1 MADAIVP
8 FAAVPARPVQLLG
21 VLLQQEEEQ
30 PDAAALA
37 LLLYQRRIRR
47 RRKQFWVR
55 PWITRRVQYGD
66 YDNLMV
72 ELERE
77 SQGDFTNFLRME
89 PAMFHELV
97 QRLTPRISKQ
107 DTQFRRALEPGLKL
121 AVTLRFLATGNSFH
135 SLSYSFRV
143 PHNSISIFVREVLEA
158 IIAEFGEE
166 VVVTPTIPEGWRE
179 LADKFSAI
187 WNFHHTLGALDGKH
201 IAIKAPPQSGSVF
214 YNYKGF
220 FSIILLGLVDADYKF
235 IWVDVGA
242 NGSTSDC
249 AVFNQSE
256 LKDAVEAGALGI
268 PDAEPLPGDDHDIP
282 YFFVGDD
289 AFALSTWMMN
299 PFSARNFDNDER
311 IFNYRLSRARR
322 IVENAFGILAHR
334 FQCLLTTL
342 QMNPEA
348 VQTLVM
354 ACIFL
359 HRNQI
364 SRVCVMLH

>member
-8 FAAVPARPVQLLG
+8 FAPFAAIPARQVQLLG
-21 VLLQQEEEQ
+21 VLLQQEEQ
-30 PDAAALA
+30 QLDAAALA

-143 PHNSISIFVREVLEA
+143 PHNSISIFVREVLEV
-158 IIAEFGEE
+158 IIAEFAEE
-166 VVVTPTIPEGWRE
+166 VVGTPTTLEGWRDNVATGTGSS
-179 LADKFSAI
+179 LTPPSSRQRTNDNI
-187 WNFHHTLGALDGKH
+187 LG
-201 IAIKAPPQSGSVF
+201 
-214 YNYKGF
+214 
-220 FSIILLGLVDADYKF
+220 
-235 IWVDVGA
+235 
-242 NGSTSDC
+242 
-249 AVFNQSE
+249 
-256 LKDAVEAGALGI
+256 
-268 PDAEPLPGDDHDIP
+268 
-282 YFFVGDD
+282 
-289 AFALSTWMMN
+289 
-299 PFSARNFDNDER
+299 
-311 IFNYRLSRARR
+311 
-322 IVENAFGILAHR
+322 
-334 FQCLLTTL
+334 
-342 QMNPEA
+342 
-348 VQTLVM
+348 
-354 ACIFL
+354 
-359 HRNQI
+359 
-364 SRVCVMLH
+364 